1 MQENKVT
8 YGLNMAI
15 VNIGFYI
22 AIALPIEWAI
32 MATPSW
38 SLISII

>member
-15 VNIGFYI
+15 VTIGFYI
-22 AIALPIEWAI
+22 AVVLPIEWAVI
-32 MATPSW
+32 ATPFD
-38 SLISII
+38 L